1 MPFFIK
7 QVSSHGTS
15 DPIFA
20 RLSVQTH
27 ELIQFC
33 AISQEK
39 KDAIFRILHD
49 DVQPRLLTCDDI
61 AKAIVTEI
69 EAVMS
74 QIAAEGL
81 KTQAQGRVFEVP
93 HVIGLEERVERY
105 LYAAKSVLRDIAK
118 LFDPFFVRQFSEAR
132 YDKIYEWC
140 VQQFGSEDDLS
151 KLIKE
156 AQELWIKQLVR
167 MRNAVE
173 HPGGYSGHLHIHN
186 FEAVLLDVHFVNPVP
201 VHCGSDGG

>member
-81 KTQAQGRVFEVP
+81 KTQAQGRVFLKCCSNGAMEPCKP
-93 HVIGLEERVERY
+93 HKVRLPQNQASARAWRR
-105 LYAAKSVLRDIAK
+105 ASV
-118 LFDPFFVRQFSEAR
+118 
-132 YDKIYEWC
+132 
-140 VQQFGSEDDLS
+140 
-151 KLIKE
+151 
-156 AQELWIKQLVR
+156 
-167 MRNAVE
+167 
-173 HPGGYSGHLHIHN
+173 
-186 FEAVLLDVHFVNPVP
+186 
-201 VHCGSDGG
+201 